1 MQFQSQHEA
10 YAMKF
15 LRATIVLL
23 ALFSSFTN
31 ARPPSPEQHLVRLSE
46 QLNLSSDQQQQIEQ
60 ILQQEQSQRSDLAA
74 QYGIDEN
81 FHKQMRQLHQQS
93 AADIETV
100 LNDEQ
105 LQKFQA
111 MRKQREQ
118 SRQGK
123 GK

>member
-1 MQFQSQHEA
+1 
-10 YAMKF
+10 MKF

-74 QYGIDEN
+74 QYGIDEK